1 MEITDIAGANW
12 CYVLDLLP
20 ADLEESAHAKLAMVR
35 RRNVQ
40 CASDLLRLCLCYGC
54 CDFSLRQVAA
64 QAALLGLGQLSDV
77 AVMKRLR
84 HSADWL
90 GHLIMQFLYQ
100 RGLTAQVPAVPVRI
114 IDATTVSAPGSAGTD
129 WRLHLSLD
137 LARQQISGLQ
147 LTGPEG
153 GESFTRHQVGAGEI
167 VLADRGYAQR
177 APVAQLLLQQAHV
190 VIRLNWR
197 NFPLQTRDGQ
207 LLDTLACL
215 QTLTPGEIG
224 DWPVQFEDNKQRY
237 PMRLLA
243 LRKSQAAAEHEQ
255 LRLRHKAKRK
265 KHQID
270 PRALQAAH
278 FVLVLTD
285 LNAEQLPAAQA
296 LELYRLR
303 WQIEIAFKRLKS
315 LLHLDQLR
323 AKEPELARTYIYAK
337 LLGALLTE
345 ELAASGVSFF
355 PWGYR
360 LFPTQCQ
367 SLALAADLQSTAADS
382 DQRDSDD

>member
-1 MEITDIAGANW
+1 MDTLGLLDADW
-12 CYVLDLLP
+12 LYVLDLLP
-20 ADLEESAHAKLAMVR
+20 ADFEESARAKLALVR
-35 RRNVQ
+35 RRQVS

-77 AVMKRLR
+77 AVLKRLR

-90 GHLIMQFLYQ
+90 GHLLVQFLRE
-100 RGLTAQVPAVPVRI
+100 RGLTAQVPALPVKI
-114 IDATTVSAPGSAGTD
+114 IDATSLSAPGSCGTD

-137 LARQQISGLQ
+137 LARLQISGLQ

-153 GESFTRHQVGAGEI
+153 GESLTRCEAQAGEI

-177 APVAQLLLQQAHV
+177 SGVAQLLNRQAHLV
-190 VIRLNWR
+190 LRLNWR
-197 NFPLQTRDGQ
+197 NFPLQNRNGHR
-207 LLDTLACL
+207 LDLLACL
-215 QTLTPGEIG
+215 QPLAPGEIG
-224 DWPVQFEDNKQRY
+224 DWPVQFEHQGQHY
-237 PMRLLA
+237 PMRLVA

-255 LRLRHKAKRK
+255 LRLQRKAKHKGHR
-265 KHQID
+265 ID
-270 PRALQAAH
+270 PRTLQAAH
-278 FVLVLTD
+278 FVLLLTD
-285 LNAEQLPAAQA
+285 LDAEQLPPAQA

-323 AKEPELARTYIYAK
+323 AKDPALARTYLYAK
-337 LLGALLTE
+337 LLGALLVE
-345 ELAASGVSFF
+345 ELTGSALSFF

-360 LFPTQCQ
+360 LFPTDRQ
-367 SLALAADLQSTAADS
+367 SLALAADLQSTPASGDQGDDAA
-382 DQRDSDD
+382 